1 MRILI
6 TYATTH
12 GQTAKIAEHMAERMR
27 TQGAE
32 VEVARLRWL
41 APELDAS
48 AFDAIVVGDRVHGDR
63 YHDRVTQFVRR
74 HLNILRVRPS
84 AFFSVSL
91 LQLSKDAAQRDKTL
105 ALPGRTLAG
114 LGWKPDRIEV
124 IAGALAWSRYGFF
137 GRWIM
142 KAIWKNA
149 VGRLDTTRDQV
160 FTDWAQVDRFADA
173 FVRFV
178 ELRRREA
185 RAPWSDG
192 PEPSAP
198 EPRAPEPRVTT

>member
-27 TQGAE
+27 LQGAE
-32 VEVARLRWL
+32 VEVAQLRWL
-41 APELDAS
+41 SAGPDPS
-48 AFDAIVVGDRVHGDR
+48 AFEAIVVGDRVHGDR

-74 HLNILRVRPS
+74 HLNILRARPS

-91 LQLSKDAAQRDKTL
+91 LQLSKDAAQRDKTI
-105 ALPGRTLAG
+105 ALPGRTLAS

-124 IAGALAWSRYGFF
+124 VAGALTWSRYGFL
-137 GRWIM
+137 GRLIM

-149 VGRLDTTRDQV
+149 VGRLDTAHDQV

-173 FVRFV
+173 FVRFAEFRHRGNV
-178 ELRRREA
+178 T
-185 RAPWSDG
+185 PWPGG
-192 PEPSAP
+192 PEPGGP
-198 EPRAPEPRVTT
+198 EPRATT